1 MKILFLVITT
11 LFLSFSGFAQNEKT
25 LLFKDGDRVCFV
37 GNSITHNGEFHSD
50 LFLYYATRFPK
61 EKVSFFN
68 CGISGDVAG
77 GILSRM
83 DSDILVHKPTVA
95 VVMIGMNDVNRNLYT
110 KANEGNLEAD
120 QKKAAAIEGYKKNT
134 TKIADIF
141 KNYGSRLI
149 LQLPTIYDQTAKI
162 ATENLFGVND
172 ALGKCAEHLKS
183 VAPEYQATVIDY
195 YSLLKKINEE
205 GQKKDSAYT
214 IIGADRVHP
223 QSPGHLIMAYQFL
236 KTTGAPKYVSKIVI
250 DARHK
255 NITESTNCQVEI
267 KSSKKKKI
275 QFDCIANAL
284 PYPVKKEAL
293 PALSLVPFSEDLN
306 QEILQINNLESGDYN
321 LFIDNILINTYH
333 SDLFKDGINLAGDTI
348 TPQYRQ
354 ALQIRALCEDYRAV
368 GGKLRNIAYIEYKN
382 LGDFKGNVN
391 DFEAV
396 KAFLDQKIPQTTHPY
411 IKANLEQYL
420 INKPNQNLFKAQ
432 LEEIRNRIYQVNIP
446 VKHSYTIVKINQ
458 SIIYKKGLL
467 FLLAGQSNG
476 VGQGDSTKSPNCI
489 PGTSFEFD
497 AAANDFIP
505 LKDPAGKAW
514 KLFNKAGTGS
524 VAPSF
529 AKRMNELTNTP
540 VYMVTAARG
549 GASCNRKAEMSNYDT
564 WDTTGKLFDQS
575 VEKTKMAEAKSGIA
589 LSGIIWMQG
598 ERDAN
603 AILAGQLTAAEYQA
617 SLEGLIQRFRA
628 QFGKKLPFF
637 IVQIAYQQ
645 DKAPEGCQAVR
656 DAQEAVAKKMKRV
669 YIAYGETGEFAK
681 RKWFKDIVHY
691 NQEALNDIGTKVAE
705 NINKLNIR

>member
-1 MKILFLVITT
+1 MRILFLVIASLLLS
-11 LFLSFSGFAQNEKT
+11 LFGFAQNGKT

-37 GNSITHNGEFHSD
+37 GNSITHGGEFHSD
-50 LFLYYATRFPK
+50 IFLYYATRFPK
-61 EKVSFFN
+61 EKISFFN

-83 DSDILVHKPTVA
+83 DSDILVHNPTVA
-95 VVMIGMNDVNRNLYT
+95 AVMIGMNDVNRNLYT
-110 KANEGNLEAD
+110 KANEGNTDAD
-120 QKKAAAIEGYKKNT
+120 QKKASAIEGYKKNT

-172 ALGKCAEHLKS
+172 ALGKCAEHLKR
-183 VAPEYQATVIDY
+183 VAPDYQATVIDY
-195 YSLLKKINEE
+195 YTLLKNINEE
-205 GQKKDSAYT
+205 GQKKDSTYT

-236 KTTGAPKYVSKIVI
+236 KTTDAPKYVSKIVI
-250 DARHK
+250 DAGHQE
-255 NITESTNCQVEI
+255 ITETNNCQVEI
-267 KSSKKKKI
+267 KSSKKNRL
-275 QFDCIANAL
+275 QFNCTENSL
-284 PYPVKKEAL
+284 PFPVKKEAL
-293 PALSLVPFSEDLN
+293 PALSLVPFTEELN
-306 QEILQINNLESGDYN
+306 QEILQVNNLESGKYH
-321 LFIDNILINTYH
+321 LFIDDILINTYD
-333 SDLFKDGINLAGDTI
+333 SNSLQKGINLANDTI

-354 ALQIRALCEDYRAV
+354 ALQVRELCDEYRAI

-382 LGDFKGNVN
+382 LDDFKGNVN

-411 IKANLEQYL
+411 IKSNLEQYL
-420 INKPNQNLFKAQ
+420 INKPNQELYKAQ
-432 LEEIRNRIYQVNIP
+432 LAEIRNRIYQVNIP
-446 VKHSYTIVKINQ
+446 VSHSYSIVKSNQ
-458 SIIYKKGLL
+458 STISKNGLL

-476 VGQGDSTKSPNCI
+476 VGQGDSTKSPKCI
-489 PGTSFEFD
+489 PGTAFEFD
-497 AAANDFIP
+497 ATANDFIP

-529 AKRMNELTNTP
+529 AKRINELTSKT

-564 WDTTGKLFDQS
+564 WDTSGKLFDQS
-575 VEKTKMAEAKSGIA
+575 VEKTKMAEAKSGQA
-589 LSGIIWMQG
+589 LSGILWMQG

-603 AILAGQLTAAEYQA
+603 AILAGQLTTAEYQA

-628 QFGKKLPFF
+628 QFGKKLPFY
-637 IVQIAYQQ
+637 IVQIAFQQ

-656 DAQEAVAKKMKRV
+656 DVQEAVAKKMKRV

-705 NINKLNIR
+705 FINTL